1 MELPDIV
8 KEEIDLLVSGNFLLI
23 YLPYET
29 ESEKLEILT
38 KVTNQISK
46 RDNFIILVRHEVSQ
60 EQDFIDS
67 INNSISYY
75 NKNVKILQ
83 STASFNVKNGTH
95 PLTNIYMW
103 SKIVISSDYTN
114 PNEPHIIAFP
124 SHLYESFP
132 NFIEYKSNSSILS
145 LHNESSIRNY
155 VCDNIDESKIGIFR
169 YHSNQN
175 TTPIHWYDLIKE
187 YQSSY
192 FSFVMETNYGEW
204 SSNCLTE
211 KTILAL
217 ITGTIPI
224 ILGQPELVK
233 DLKSMGFWLPHN
245 DLSADDFIDSI
256 SGISKMSN
264 EEIHSYYINNLDN
277 INNNWKIIS
286 NLFKYKNKE
295 KVGV

>member
-8 KEEIDLLVSGNFLLI
+8 KEEIDLLVSGNFLLV
-23 YLPYET
+23 YLPYQS

-38 KVTNQISK
+38 NITKEISEK
-46 RDNFIILVRHEVSQ
+46 DNFIILMRHEVS
-60 EQDFIDS
+60 EESDFIDS
-67 INNSISYY
+67 INDSISYY
-75 NKNVKILQ
+75 GKNVKILQ
-83 STASFNVKNGTH
+83 STASSKVKNGTH

-155 VCDNIDESKIGIFR
+155 VCDKIDTSKIGIFR
-169 YHSNQN
+169 FHSKEN
-175 TTPIHWYDLIKE
+175 TTPIHWYDLIEE
-187 YQSSY
+187 YKSSY
-192 FSFVMETNYGEW
+192 FSFVMETNYGTW

-224 ILGQPELVK
+224 IIGQDNLVK
-233 DLKSMGFWLPHN
+233 DLKSIGFWLPNN

-256 SGISKMSN
+256 SSISEMSN
-264 EEIHSYYINNLDN
+264 EEIHYYYINNLDN

-295 KVGV
+295 KVDV

>member
-8 KEEIDLLVSGNFLLI
+8 KEEIDLLVSGNFLLV
-23 YLPYET
+23 YLPYQS

-38 KVTNQISK
+38 NIIKEISEK
-46 RDNFIILVRHEVSQ
+46 DNFIILMRHEVS
-60 EQDFIDS
+60 EESDFIDS
-67 INNSISYY
+67 INDSISYY
-75 NKNVKILQ
+75 GKNVKILQ
-83 STASFNVKNGTH
+83 STASPQVKNGTH

-155 VCDNIDESKIGIFR
+155 VCDTIDTSKIGIFR
-169 YHSNQN
+169 FHSKEN
-175 TTPIHWYDLIKE
+175 TTPIHWYDLIEE
-187 YQSSY
+187 YKSSY
-192 FSFVMETNYGEW
+192 FSFVMETNYGTW

-224 ILGQPELVK
+224 IIGQDNLVK
-233 DLKSMGFWLPHN
+233 DLKSIGFWLPNN

-256 SGISKMSN
+256 SSISEMSN

-295 KVGV
+295 KVDV